1 MGVEIEQVCAAK
13 EEAIAQQRFEDA
25 AQHRDKEKR
34 LRAQRE
40 EKLEDWKRTREE
52 TRVVVDVEDMMQ
64 VVSGWTG
71 IPLSRMEQKES
82 EKLLNLE
89 KELQTR
95 VIGQNEATIAISK
108 ALRRSRADLK
118 DPRRPIGSFLFMG
131 PTGVGKTHL
140 AKILAE
146 TMFGDQESMV
156 AIDMSEY
163 MEKFSVSRMIGSPPG
178 YVGYE
183 EGGQL
188 TEAVRRKPYCVVLFD
203 EIEKANQDVVQLL
216 LQVLED
222 GRLTDSLG
230 RTVDFRNTIIIM
242 TSNVGAHILQKG
254 SVLGFGEQDNDA
266 GFEALKSRI
275 TDEARKVFKPEF
287 LNRINTMVVFR
298 QLLKPDLEKIIDL
311 EVAKL
316 AKRLRSRDIDL
327 HVDLSVKDHII
338 EKGYDEKYGAR
349 PLRRAVEQYLEDPL
363 AEAILRGDVERGK
376 PINVVFEDGIVVFK
390 QDQPA
395 SSRP

>member
-1 MGVEIEQVCAAK
+1 
-13 EEAIAQQRFEDA
+13 
-25 AQHRDKEKR
+25 
-34 LRAQRE
+34 
-40 EKLEDWKRTREE
+40 
-52 TRVVVDVEDMMQ
+52 MMQ

-71 IPLSRMEQKES
+71 IPLFRMEQKES

-89 KELQTR
+89 KELQDK
-95 VIGQNEATIAISK
+95 VIGQNEATVAISR

-118 DPRRPIGSFLFMG
+118 DPRRPIGSFMFMG

-146 TMFGDQESMV
+146 TMFGDQDSMV

-163 MEKFSVSRMIGSPPG
+163 MEKFSVSRLIGSPPG

-203 EIEKANQDVVQLL
+203 EIEKAHPDVVQLL

-254 SVLGFGEQDNDA
+254 NVLGFGDSDNDA
-266 GFEALKSRI
+266 SFEALKNRI
-275 TDEARKVFKPEF
+275 MDEAKKVFKPEF
-287 LNRINTMVVFR
+287 LNRIGTMVVFR
-298 QLLKPDLEKIIDL
+298 QLLKQDLVRIIDL
-311 EVAKL
+311 EISKL
-316 AKRLRSRDIDL
+316 AKRLRDRDMQL
-327 HVDLSVKDHII
+327 NVDLAVKEYII
-338 EKGYDEKYGAR
+338 EKGYDEKFGAR

-363 AEAILRGDVERGK
+363 AESILRGELEKGRSIHVS
-376 PINVVFEDGIVVFK
+376 IEDGRPVFR

-395 SSRP
+395 SSMS